1 VYGGP
6 KKGHNWM
13 CAARAGHR
21 LAATSGSSG
30 YSLSF
35 KMKALCFIK
44 MSETNSQRKSNKM
57 QPCIKILFHIY
68 MKLNT
73 LQETAPIIRSLKLH

>member
-6 KKGHNWM
+6 IKGHNWM

-30 YSLSF
+30 YPLSL
-35 KMKALCFIK
+35 KMKALFFIG
-44 MSETNSQRKSNKM
+44 MSETSNPLTVSQPRLPESSGKIFVA
-57 QPCIKILFHIY
+57 CI
-68 MKLNT
+68 
-73 LQETAPIIRSLKLH
+73 